1 MFSFYFILIE
11 DLKYNT
17 PFEVRVLEN
26 PYYIL
31 QGLQDTVN
39 KSPQHP
45 EENHTGEELW
55 V

>member
-1 MFSFYFILIE
+1 MVSFYFILIE

-31 QGLQDTVN
+31 QSLQDTVN

-45 EENHTGEELW
+45 EEIHPWEEL
-55 V
+55 